1 MDRHDGE
8 RIWQLLARHLKYTGS
23 GRAREIIDH
32 WGDYLPKFVKVMPVE
47 YAKALRELEKAQA
60 ASDGMTIGMKRRA

>member
-1 MDRHDGE
+1 MDRHDAE
-8 RIWQLLARHLKYTGS
+8 RIWHLLGRHLKYTGS

-47 YAKALRELEKAQA
+47 YARALHELEKAQET
-60 ASDGMTIGMKRRA
+60 SDGMA